1 MTTEV
6 ANKLFEDVVDSL
18 LAKAKKEIGYTWNC
32 KENVEKLRSEVGK
45 LKDMTGRVQ
54 QRIKVANDKG
64 DKLLTGV
71 ERWVDEALALISTTE
86 EFLQEEASAK
96 KTCFNLRLCVNVN
109 TLHHYGKQ
117 ATNKV
122 PSLEEH
128 QKDGVVYEGDV
139 SIPTPSPGILELNQ
153 RKNYDELDT
162 HKSALEKIVNS
173 IEGESTQITGIYGI
187 GGVGK
192 TTLAKEVAARVKD
205 LFALVV
211 FVTVSQRVDATKIQ
225 KEVEAAAKRIMKG
238 EKILIILDDLWK
250 EQKLD
255 EVGIPSVTGHPN
267 FKILLTSR
275 KIRVCEA
282 MNAQKNICVDS
293 LPIKEAWIF
302 FKRVVGERVDTDAK
316 LKPIAMKVVEGC
328 GGLPL
333 ILQAVGNA
341 LKNEESITRWKKA
354 VDKIEKHATADIDP
368 DIRLAFAN
376 LKLSYD
382 YLETEESKSCFLLC
396 SMFPEDF
403 GIPLERLSY
412 YGVGLQV
419 FEDLKSLED
428 ARDRVQNAVELL
440 KSSCLLLDGDDEFT
454 TKMHDVVREGA
465 LLIASKD
472 NNKFLVEAGKD
483 LIEWEPRNE
492 SMESYTGISLMK
504 NDIRK
509 LPTSYEL
516 KIPLLDIFLIQD
528 NLQLSEISD
537 EFARAVKEVRVIDFE
552 YNNIS
557 SLPKSLNQLTRLRM
571 LNLGGNESLSD
582 VSILGELKNLEILIL
597 SDTGITGIPQEI
609 GKLVNLRLFH
619 VKNCPGLS
627 HIAPG
632 VLSKL
637 HWLEELSIGYYPP
650 DERNDNSLLEIGELS
665 KLTFLTLYVKHIYLI
680 SRCDYIKRLKRF
692 AIRIDSRDHPDLRL
706 LMRGYYRIQGDRTL
720 FLGMHYLDMS
730 HLVHLKE
737 VIDVCDGIRL
747 ATIDNLNN
755 IMPMIHCEGFGLK
768 TIHIDKC
775 ANLLCLVD
783 SRVLDE
789 KQTREGVKES
799 RRFLSEVEQL
809 RLSCLSSLNAIYN
822 CPDQY
827 ISLNNLVTFEIN
839 DCPTLERLFSVS
851 VAKGL
856 ANLQTLTI
864 DQCKSL
870 KKVIWDEDGETSTG
884 ETDTHEPA
892 TEIVFPHLAH
902 IELLNLDNLTSFY
915 PRNAI
920 IKYPSLV
927 NVKIRGCDKME
938 KWGYGTHDTP
948 NLQIVNN
955 TNVNGYTL
963 DDVCSKG
970 MEVRK
975 THNANLFF
983 FIYLYNYL

>member
-54 QRIKVANDKG
+54 QRIKGANDKG

-86 EFLQEEASAK
+86 EFLREEASAK
-96 KTCFNLRLCVNVN
+96 KTCFNLRMCVNVN

-225 KEVEAAAKRIMKG
+225 KEVEAAAKRIMK
-238 EKILIILDDLWK
+238 
-250 EQKLD
+250 
-255 EVGIPSVTGHPN
+255 
-267 FKILLTSR
+267 
-275 KIRVCEA
+275 
-282 MNAQKNICVDS
+282 
-293 LPIKEAWIF
+293 
-302 FKRVVGERVDTDAK
+302 
-316 LKPIAMKVVEGC
+316 
-328 GGLPL
+328 
-333 ILQAVGNA
+333 
-341 LKNEESITRWKKA
+341 
-354 VDKIEKHATADIDP
+354 DIDP

-472 NNKFLVEAGKD
+472 NNKYLVEAGKD

-509 LPTSYEL
+509 LPSSYEL

-528 NLQLSEISD
+528 NLQLSEIS
-537 EFARAVKEVRVIDFE
+537 
-552 YNNIS
+552 
-557 SLPKSLNQLTRLRM
+557 
-571 LNLGGNESLSD
+571 
-582 VSILGELKNLEILIL
+582 
-597 SDTGITGIPQEI
+597 
-609 GKLVNLRLFH
+609 
-619 VKNCPGLS
+619 
-627 HIAPG
+627 
-632 VLSKL
+632 
-637 HWLEELSIGYYPP
+637 
-650 DERNDNSLLEIGELS
+650 
-665 KLTFLTLYVKHIYLI
+665 
-680 SRCDYIKRLKRF
+680 
-692 AIRIDSRDHPDLRL
+692 
-706 LMRGYYRIQGDRTL
+706 
-720 FLGMHYLDMS
+720 
-730 HLVHLKE
+730 
-737 VIDVCDGIRL
+737 
-747 ATIDNLNN
+747 
-755 IMPMIHCEGFGLK
+755 
-768 TIHIDKC
+768 
-775 ANLLCLVD
+775 
-783 SRVLDE
+783 
-789 KQTREGVKES
+789 
-799 RRFLSEVEQL
+799 
-809 RLSCLSSLNAIYN
+809 
-822 CPDQY
+822 
-827 ISLNNLVTFEIN
+827 
-839 DCPTLERLFSVS
+839 
-851 VAKGL
+851 
-856 ANLQTLTI
+856 
-864 DQCKSL
+864 
-870 KKVIWDEDGETSTG
+870 
-884 ETDTHEPA
+884 
-892 TEIVFPHLAH
+892 
-902 IELLNLDNLTSFY
+902 
-915 PRNAI
+915 
-920 IKYPSLV
+920 
-927 NVKIRGCDKME
+927 
-938 KWGYGTHDTP
+938 
-948 NLQIVNN
+948 
-955 TNVNGYTL
+955 
-963 DDVCSKG
+963 
-970 MEVRK
+970 
-975 THNANLFF
+975 
-983 FIYLYNYL
+983 